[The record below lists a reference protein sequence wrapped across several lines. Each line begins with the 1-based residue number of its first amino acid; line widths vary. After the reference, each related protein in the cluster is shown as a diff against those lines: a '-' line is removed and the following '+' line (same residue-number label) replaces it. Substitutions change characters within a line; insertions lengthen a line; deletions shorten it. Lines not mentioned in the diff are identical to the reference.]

1 MLWEWVI
8 TLGAASAPVS
18 AAGVLPGC
26 RALWQGDWRTGSPG
40 TGARRR
46 CEIPRSARPGK
57 GVQPGALVERGVGG
71 AMGSDPCS
79 PSPKPRWPPGLRLG
93 MNARRLEPAL
103 PGAGVAK
110 AGRGHLCPL
119 LQPSR

>member
-26 RALWQGDWRTGSPG
+26 RAPWQGGWRTGSPG

-46 CEIPRSARPGK
+46 CEIPRLARPGK
-57 GVQPGALVERGVGG
+57 GVQPGALVREGLVGQWG
-71 AMGSDPCS
+71 ATRVPPP
-79 PSPKPRWPPGLRLG
+79 PSPG
-93 MNARRLEPAL
+93 
-103 PGAGVAK
+103 
-110 AGRGHLCPL
+110 GHRD
-119 LQPSR
+119 SDRE